1 MKCRYFIIEPAFSDP
16 DTFCRVTIGG
26 ERVRASIQIYPDE
39 GMLYEVAAALIDPDL
54 AADIQSPYAEDW
66 EFHLKMSV
74 LPSCE
79 GQKVLRARI
88 WHDYEEDGTPY
99 RADVRFQLTPKEA
112 TELSQELTSWLKRRD
127 YTLCWKD

>member
-1 MKCRYFIIEPAFSDP
+1 VKCCYFIIEPAFSDP
-16 DTFCRVTIGG
+16 DTFCRITIGG

-54 AADIQSPYAEDW
+54 AAEIPSPYAEDW
-66 EFHLKMSV
+66 EFHLQMSV
-74 LPSCE
+74 LPGRE

-99 RADVRFQLTPKEA
+99 RADIRLQLAPKEA
-112 TELSQELTSWLKRRD
+112 TELSQELTSWLKRKD
-127 YTLCWKD
+127 YTLCWKN